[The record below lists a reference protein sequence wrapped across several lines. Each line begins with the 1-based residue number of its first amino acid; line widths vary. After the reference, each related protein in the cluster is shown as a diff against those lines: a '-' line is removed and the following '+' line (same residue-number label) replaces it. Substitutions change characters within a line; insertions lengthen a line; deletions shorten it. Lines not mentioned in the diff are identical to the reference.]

1 MRLLKKPLNPL
12 IARELRQRARS
23 RGTPVIITLYLAILT
38 LVLYGLYRAVAEGAR
53 GDVDAAEIATAGRT
67 MFHTLLF
74 FILVMV
80 WFVVPGT
87 TASAISGERERQTLV
102 PLQVTL
108 LGPWSLV
115 LGKLASSMMFLAL
128 LVVAALPLVGITFIL
143 GGVSIWEVLRGFG
156 MVLVSGLAMACL
168 ALACSSIV
176 KRVQGSTVLAYFL
189 SLTLLVGVFI
199 MFALQGALLR
209 NFDGPQGVLYPNP
222 FMATADVVIG
232 DVALLGPAGESP
244 SPFTPFKAL
253 VRFGEAD
260 DDEAEARAMVGG
272 PDGGGALIP
281 FWVKSVLTYGVMS
294 GLALLVAA
302 RRLRTPADT
311 EGR

>member
-1 MRLLKKPLNPL
+1 MNVLKKPLNPL

-23 RGTPVIITLYLAILT
+23 RGTPVVITLYLAILT
-38 LVLYGLYRAVAEGAR
+38 LVLYGLYRALAEEAS
-53 GDVDAAEIATAGRT
+53 GDVNAAEIASAGRT
-67 MFHTLLF
+67 MFQTLLF

-108 LGPWSLV
+108 LGPWSLL
-115 LGKLASSMMFLAL
+115 LGKLTSSMMFLAL
-128 LVVAALPLVGITFIL
+128 LVVAALPLVGVTFIL
-143 GGVSIWEVLRGFG
+143 GGVSIWEVIRGFT
-156 MVLVSGLAMACL
+156 MVLVSGVAMACL

-176 KRVQGSTVLAYFL
+176 RRVQGSTVLAYFF
-189 SLTLLVGVFI
+189 SLTIMLGVFVL
-199 MFALQGALLR
+199 FALQGALIR
-209 NFDGPQGVLYPNP
+209 SFDGPQGVLYPNP
-222 FMATADVVIG
+222 FMATADVII
-232 DVALLGPAGESP
+232 DDQQLNDAA
-244 SPFTPFKAL
+244 SPFSPFKAL
-253 VRFGEAD
+253 IRYGEEGD
-260 DDEAEARAMVGG
+260 DGFDAQPRPIGGDE
-272 PDGGGALIP
+272 DGTLIP

-302 RRLRTPADT
+302 RRLRTPADA

>member
-1 MRLLKKPLNPL
+1 MKLLKKPLNPV

-23 RGTPVIITLYLAILT
+23 RGTPFVITLYLSILT
-38 LVLYGLYRAVAEGAR
+38 LVLYGLYRAVAESGQ
-53 GDVDAAEIATAGRT
+53 GNVDAAEIASAGRT
-67 MFHTLLF
+67 MFQTLLF

-108 LGPWSLV
+108 LGPWSLL

-128 LVVAALPLVGITFIL
+128 LVVASLPLVGVTFIL
-143 GGVSIWEVLRGFG
+143 GGVSVWEVVRGFA
-156 MVLVSGLAMACL
+156 MVLVSGVAMASL
-168 ALACSSIV
+168 ALACSAIV
-176 KRVQGSTVLAYFL
+176 RRVQGSTVLAYFF
-189 SLTLLVGVFI
+189 SLTLLIGVFV
-199 MFALQGALLR
+199 MFALQGALTR
-209 NFDGPQGVLYPNP
+209 TWDGPQGLLYPNP

-232 DVALLGPAGESP
+232 DGPLMDDVA

-253 VRFGEAD
+253 IRVGEED
-260 DDEAEARAMVGG
+260 DINDAGAAIFAGRDGDG
-272 PDGGGALIP
+272 PLIP
-281 FWVKSVLTYGVMS
+281 FWLKSVLTYVVMS

-302 RRLRTPADT
+302 QRIRTPAPS